1 MFSLPNIAEYF
12 LISLAMAALCCL
24 CTFKLLGGLQQLG
37 YDGKKYARWLT
48 KKGNMAWS
56 RLALL
61 GFLAALSS
69 AVLAVCFAFTGKAAA
84 YISLFPFP
92 LFFGLYFYADKR
104 ALKVPLV
111 PTNRVK
117 HIYLAEYVL
126 FLLAGAAI
134 VLAVN
139 AAAHYSGIGIVRD
152 LRYVPLALMP
162 VLLPLLVR
170 AANFFDSLYENPKN
184 ARYVAKAKQKLAES
198 KAVRIGI
205 TGSFAKT
212 SVKNILAAMLSEKHT
227 VLATP
232 ASYNTPLGIAKFI
245 NGTDLDGCEYF
256 IAEMGARHVGDIE
269 ELCKLVEPDHCI
281 LTGICGQHLETFLSL
296 ENVKRA
302 KGEILTGTKEG
313 GFAVFG
319 EDENVRS
326 LAENCEGLVKVF
338 AGEGGEVC
346 AKNVRTSP
354 DGIDFDLMFGIL
366 REKAHCKLLGA
377 HNARNIAAAA
387 AMAWKLGATRE
398 DIVAAIGKLEFVPH
412 RLQKLDGEGVTIL
425 DDSYNSNIEGAKAA
439 IDVLCDFGG
448 TKFVVTP
455 GLVEMG
461 ILEESAN
468 AALGEKLVAADRVI
482 LVGATL
488 AGELKSGYLKAGG
501 DAEKLTLVPTLDK
514 AKEILAAELKTGD
527 TVLFLNDLPDI
538 Y

>member
-1 MFSLPNIAEYF
+1 
-12 LISLAMAALCCL
+12 
-24 CTFKLLGGLQQLG
+24 
-37 YDGKKYARWLT
+37 
-48 KKGNMAWS
+48 
-56 RLALL
+56 
-61 GFLAALSS
+61 
-69 AVLAVCFAFTGKAAA
+69 
-84 YISLFPFP
+84 
-92 LFFGLYFYADKR
+92 
-104 ALKVPLV
+104 
-111 PTNRVK
+111 
-117 HIYLAEYVL
+117 
-126 FLLAGAAI
+126 
-134 VLAVN
+134 
-139 AAAHYSGIGIVRD
+139 
-152 LRYVPLALMP
+152 
-162 VLLPLLVR
+162 
-170 AANFFDSLYENPKN
+170 
-184 ARYVAKAKQKLAES
+184 
-198 KAVRIGI
+198 
-205 TGSFAKT
+205 
-212 SVKNILAAMLSEKHT
+212 MLSEKHT

-281 LTGICGQHLETFLSL
+281 VTGICGQHLETFLSL

-346 AKNVRTSP
+346 AKNVRTSQ

-488 AGELKSGYLKAGG
+488 AGELKNGYLKAGG
-501 DAEKLTLVPTLDK
+501 EKEKLTLVPTLDK

>member
-37 YDGKKYARWLT
+37 YDGKKYAGWLT

-69 AVLAVCFAFTGKAAA
+69 AVLAVCFAFTGNAAA
-84 YISLFPFP
+84 YISLVPFP

-170 AANFFDSLYENPKN
+170 AANLFRQSVRKS
-184 ARYVAKAKQKLAES
+184 QKRALRRES
-198 KAVRIGI
+198 Q
-205 TGSFAKT
+205 TKT
-212 SVKNILAAMLSEKHT
+212 SGKQSRPHRNHGEFRQDEREKHSRRH
-227 VLATP
+227 AIRKAYGARHA

-281 LTGICGQHLETFLSL
+281 VTGICGQHLETFLSL

-346 AKNVRTSP
+346 AKNVRTSQ

-488 AGELKSGYLKAGG
+488 AGELKNGYLKAGG
-501 DAEKLTLVPTLDK
+501 EKEKLTLVPTLDK